1 MQGSSTFH
9 DAKLALQ
16 PKGSLTG
23 FRQGIFVVHQ
33 QAWNNRQQGP
43 LQSMSRR
50 VSCFYF
56 EIAKHSKSLYDLYGV
71 VVPRHFSLIPIQ
83 HHQTVSN

>member
-23 FRQGIFVVHQ
+23 FRQGVFVVHQ

-43 LQSMSRR
+43 LLLQVSMSRR

-56 EIAKHSKSLYDLYGV
+56 EIAKHSNLCT
-71 VVPRHFSLIPIQ
+71 IC
-83 HHQTVSN
+83 TV